1 MQANNEKSNS
11 LMIRILC
18 DSTITA
24 GRLLRPTEQH
34 QLNEELLDSQRQ
46 LGGAINWMHDYLNK
60 PSDGR
65 NDPLIR
71 R

>member
-1 MQANNEKSNS
+1 MQANHEKSNS
-11 LMIRILC
+11 LMIRIIR
-18 DSTITA
+18 DSTAAI

-34 QLNEELLDSQRQ
+34 QLDEDLLETQRH

-65 NDPLIR
+65 NDPLIKR
-71 R
+71 